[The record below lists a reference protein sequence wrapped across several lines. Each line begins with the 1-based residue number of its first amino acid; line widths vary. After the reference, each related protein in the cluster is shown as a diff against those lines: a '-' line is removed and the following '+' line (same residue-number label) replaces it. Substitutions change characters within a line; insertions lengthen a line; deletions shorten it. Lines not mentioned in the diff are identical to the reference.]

1 MTNSTSGFLGVV
13 LALAMGTLAWGQA
26 TAKPQAKNAGAT
38 PSGLQD
44 NRSQPS
50 SPKGDAAIKNGMDSK
65 TTPRLL
71 WVRSKYG
78 GPAKERLAESER
90 LTITEYKKR
99 GVEVVEMQP
108 GDLDRWREGEGKE
121 YAKAHKYL
129 QYVAYG
135 RKVGAHA
142 VGGLAVFEL
151 NGEMAEGTGKTP
163 GDYIHGWGIALKGC
177 ESNFMFNLEGGDGA
191 RAIPMALVE
200 GDPWAI
206 PQLIEARSCE
216 SEGKEPDFMAM
227 MSKGKPFL
235 GVMLEGNKISN
246 VVPGSPAE
254 TAGLVVGD
262 ALHVVAGKE
271 IASIN
276 DLVGLMGEKKPGDE
290 VAVEYERDGKRTKK
304 SIKLADRG
312 ELQAKNS
319 PDGKPL
325 PALVGKDVDGRDVR
339 LADFKGKVVLL
350 DFWATWC
357 GPCIEEMPLMQLTW
371 ENLKDKG
378 LVWVGVSGDSD
389 EEAWRDFVKHN
400 RLGGVQLR
408 NETWGNSLGVAS
420 FPTIFLVDRNNIV
433 SCRVRGGS
441 MAQAAAAMLQ
451 N

>member
-1 MTNSTSGFLGVV
+1 MTKWTSTLLGAV
-13 LALAMGTLAWGQA
+13 LVLVAGSFAFGQNDAATPFNPRLAKGEVSDSVATK
-26 TAKPQAKNAGAT
+26 TAK
-38 PSGLQD
+38 SGTKTD
-44 NRSQPS
+44 T
-50 SPKGDAAIKNGMDSK
+50 GSK
-65 TTPRLL
+65 FTPRLL
-71 WVRSKYG
+71 WVRSKYN
-78 GPAKERLAESER
+78 GPAKEQLVESEK
-90 LTITEYKKR
+90 LTIAEYRKR
-99 GVEVVEMQP
+99 GVDVVELQSA
-108 GDLDRWREGEGKE
+108 DLDKWREGEGQD

-135 RKVGAHA
+135 RKAGAHA

-151 NGEMAEGTGKTP
+151 NAEMAEGTEKKP

-177 ESNFMFNLEGGDGA
+177 DSNFMFNLEGGDAA

-200 GDPWAI
+200 SDPWAI
-206 PQLIEARSCE
+206 PQLIDARSCD
-216 SEGKEPDFMAM
+216 SAQKEPDFTAEMN
-227 MSKGKPFL
+227 KGKPFM
-235 GVMLEGNKISN
+235 GVMLEGQKVNN
-246 VVPGSPAE
+246 VIPGSPAE
-254 TAGLVVGD
+254 GAGLKVGD
-262 ALHVVAGKE
+262 SLISVGGKE

-276 DLVGLMGEKKPGDE
+276 DLIAYMSDKKPGD
-290 VAVEYERDGKRTKK
+290 VAEAVYERDGKRTTK
-304 SIKLADRG
+304 SITFVDRA
-312 ELQAKNS
+312 ELTAKNA

-325 PALVGKDVDGRDVR
+325 PALVGKDIDGRDVR

-389 EEAWRDFVKHN
+389 EDAWRDFVKNN

-408 NETWGNSLGVAS
+408 DENWGNALGVGS
-420 FPTIFLVDRNNIV
+420 FPTIFLVDRNSVV